1 MPSWK
6 DQQPRAESLSDVV
19 EVMQDRA
26 ARAAPPVGRRAWQ
39 EPHRPGAACAVHVA
53 EDPLDAAF
61 VIGRVTDVVR
71 ETGIPNVPLGQRL
84 AEAVVELVNAVL
96 ERTAGSFPA
105 EAFPGFNPKNPQS

>member
-26 ARAAPPVGRRAWQ
+26 ARAAPPVGRRSWQ
-39 EPHRPGAACAVHVA
+39 EPHRPGAACALHVA

-61 VIGRVTDVVR
+61 VIDRVADVVR

-96 ERTAGSFPA
+96 DRTAGVFPA
-105 EAFPGFNPKNPQS
+105 EDIRRLNPSQPEV